1 MAEELPMINK
11 DIPAMEAINV
21 DPIIALSMIMDNGF
35 RIFPILRLLLYQS
48 STLLSTYSNLVS
60 AGLRDS
66 ILNLKSGFSREAK

>member
-1 MAEELPMINK
+1 VAEELPMINK

-35 RIFPILRLLLYQS
+35 SFFLIFRLLLYQS
-48 STLLSTYSNLVS
+48 STLSNLVS

-66 ILNLKSGFSREAK
+66 ILNPKSGFSREAK